1 MIRTT
6 LPYKFED
13 MVEIG
18 DNGAI
23 VDMSILNFDNIDK
36 DKRVEAAYIFLRN
49 TSFKNIHLDFSNC
62 DYDMKSQYLT
72 TYIHSDIFVKNSELA
87 EELSNIMLDY
97 YNIADETRR
106 DGVFTEEER
115 AKFISDNPETWSRIS
130 SVLISIMAYLV
141 IRLIRYSKLDESMTS
156 FEIRET
162 DISANVFNILQFS
175 EVFRILAQI
184 TSEDTPIYF
193 YDNLFS
199 QKDYEIST
207 IIGESS
213 PELEMFANILLMN
226 GDVGKITD
234 LVDALDNLMN
244 ISEMEC
250 NHDHK

>member
-1 MIRTT
+1 
-6 LPYKFED
+6 

-23 VDMSILNFDNIDK
+23 VDMSVLNFDNIVK
-36 DKRVEAAYIFLRN
+36 EKQVKAAYIFLRN
-49 TSFKNIHLDFSNC
+49 TSFKNIRLDFSNC
-62 DYDMKSQYLT
+62 DYEMKCQYLM

-97 YNIADETRR
+97 HNIADETRH
-106 DGVFTEEER
+106 DGIFTEEER
-115 AKFISDNPETWSRIS
+115 ARFISDNLETWSHIS

-141 IRLIRYSKLDESMTS
+141 IRLIRYSKLDENIAS
-156 FEIRET
+156 FEIKDT
-162 DISANVFNILQFS
+162 YISANIFNILQFS

-184 TSEDTPIYF
+184 TSNNTPIYF

-244 ISEMEC
+244 ISNMEH
-250 NHDHK
+250 NHDHG